1 MTRDLVIAGDA
12 LGEAAARI
20 REVATSLGR
29 ADEDCGA
36 VRAAL
41 GDAAEVTALRDAMS
55 TFAASWNV
63 RRESLCGTLDSLSG
77 VLFQVDGG
85 FDDADRAL
93 SSAVGRGPEPVHR
106 GDGVA

>member
-1 MTRDLVIAGDA
+1 MTRDLVITGDA

-20 REVATSLGR
+20 RAVAASLGR
-29 ADEDCGA
+29 ADADCRA

-41 GDAAEVTALRDAMS
+41 GDAAEVSGLRDAMS
-55 TFAASWNV
+55 SFAASWSV
-63 RRESLCGTLDSLSG
+63 RRESLCGTLESLSG
-77 VLFQVDGG
+77 VLSQVDGG

-93 SSAVGRGPEPVHR
+93 SSAVGRGPVPVHR